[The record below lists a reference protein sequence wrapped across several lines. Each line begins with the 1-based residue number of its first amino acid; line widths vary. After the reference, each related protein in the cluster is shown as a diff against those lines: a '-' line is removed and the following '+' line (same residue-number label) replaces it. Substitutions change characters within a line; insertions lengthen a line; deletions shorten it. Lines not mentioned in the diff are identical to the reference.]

1 LHSNEKFCKLIEL
14 KIKIPVQ
21 WAEAAITVHG
31 VQRTNFLGTEFEI
44 ENLEVFLD
52 ATLGH

>member
-1 LHSNEKFCKLIEL
+1 MEL
-14 KIKIPVQ
+14 KISIPVQ
-21 WAEAAITVHG
+21 WAEAAITIHG

-44 ENLEVFLD
+44 ENLKVFLD